1 MALRYLL
8 DEHFRGDLWRAVLS
22 HNAYSAEHID
32 VIRVGDPPDL
42 PLSTTDPEILRW
54 AESAGRVLVSRD
66 RRTMIS
72 EFAAHRK
79 AGHNSPGLFIVRARA
94 RLADLLAF
102 LAEAAHAG
110 DDDQWQD
117 QVTFIP

>member
-1 MALRYLL
+1 MALRFLL
-8 DEHFRGDLWRAVLS
+8 DEHFRGDLWRAILS
-22 HNAYSAEHID
+22 HNAFSADPID

-42 PLSTTDPEILRW
+42 PLSTPDHEILRW
-54 AESAGRVLVSRD
+54 AESAGRVPISRD

-72 EFAAHRK
+72 EFSAHRK
-79 AGHNSPGLFIVRARA
+79 AGRNSPGLFIVRARST
-94 RLADLLAF
+94 LADLLAF
-102 LAEAAHAG
+102 LAAAAHAG